1 VKTDYD
7 KNLYIEIANFRM
19 DEIVQ
24 VSNRKGKRLTI
35 HIQNI
40 TRLTWRE
47 LQLLMP
53 AGEDRFSKMV
63 LLYNKYANHGGQG
76 ESDVLEG
83 KLSSEERNEINE
95 YLKIFRDNS
104 FSKHFEV
111 NQHISDNNLWERF
124 PTIRSLNDHGSYKE
138 IPGIQPKYFEI
149 VCQLLSVG
157 GEGGLPLDAFR
168 KY

>member
-1 VKTDYD
+1 MKIDYD
-7 KNLYIEIANFRM
+7 KNLYIKIANFRM
-19 DEIVQ
+19 DEIFQ
-24 VSNRKGKRLTI
+24 VANRKGNRVTI

-40 TRLTWRE
+40 TRLSWRE

-53 AGEDRFSKMV
+53 AGEDRFSKMI
-63 LLYNKYANHGGQG
+63 LLYNKYATHDGQA
-76 ESDVLEG
+76 ECDVREG
-83 KLSSEERNEINE
+83 LLSSEETNEINE

-111 NQHISDNNLWERF
+111 NQYISDNKIWERF
-124 PTIRSLNDHGSYKE
+124 TTIRSLNDHGSYKE

-149 VCQLLSVG
+149 VCQLLSVD
-157 GEGGLPLDAFR
+157 GEGGLPLEAYR